1 MELTDSDSDPS
12 TEMRLL
18 EDPRVLEQF
27 VPVLAEQHHPT
38 GDPARGLCSCGEPY
52 LACPVAMQIR
62 PLVGTAN
69 EPAGA
74 SHWFG

>member
-1 MELTDSDSDPS
+1 MEPSDSDSASS
-12 TEMRLL
+12 TGSHLL
-18 EDPRVLEQF
+18 EDPRVVAQF
-27 VPVLAEQHHPT
+27 VPVLTEQHHPV

-52 LACPVAMQIR
+52 LACPVAMQVR
-62 PLVGTAN
+62 PLVDAR